1 MESEEEEIINDISF
15 DDNGIVNR
23 EGGIEVEG
31 LTTCLIVA
39 DVPIGV
45 FHEEAKNDRKI
56 FENMFKEYG
65 HANFIY
71 LKSFKRV
78 LVNFQSSFSAAMA
91 KIALHFTVF
100 REKELKVYF
109 KKVSM

>member
-1 MESEEEEIINDISF
+1 MEGEEEEIFYNLSL
-15 DDNGIVNR
+15 DDNGIVGK
-23 EGGIEVEG
+23 ESSIEVEG

-39 DVPIGV
+39 DVPVGI
-45 FHEEAKNDRKI
+45 FTDEAKNDRKV
-56 FENMFKEYG
+56 FEEMFKEYG
-65 HANFIY
+65 PAKFIY

-91 KIALHFTVF
+91 KIALHFSIF

-109 KKVSM
+109 KQV